1 MKVILAGPYTEG
13 TKERFEK
20 LLIDCQI
27 QEVKT
32 QEEYDAL
39 TNGEVIIVRVLKT
52 PEKTL
57 KNKPFLKAVIRW
69 GAGYDSVD
77 IKAAGERG
85 IMVSTTPGAN
95 AYAVSELAVAMM
107 LCLGRKLIENTEKT
121 REGIW
126 NNKLFSDQMTSL
138 NHKTVGII
146 GGGNIGRS
154 VAQKVQV
161 FGAKTLYY
169 DTVRLSCE
177 TEKTY
182 GLEYTEF
189 SSLLEQSDIVTL
201 HVPLLPDTWHMI
213 GQEQI
218 KIMSPQSILINTARG
233 GLVDDEALAA
243 ALKTGKLKGAGLDCV
258 ENEELSSSPF
268 KGLENVIITPHVGG
282 TCTDL
287 ADEMIPRIASQI
299 QKLIKEGTLNFVVN
313 QDYIKG

>member
-1 MKVILAGPYTEG
+1 M
-13 TKERFEK
+13 
-20 LLIDCQI
+20 
-27 QEVKT
+27 
-32 QEEYDAL
+32 
-39 TNGEVIIVRVLKT
+39 
-52 PEKTL
+52 
-57 KNKPFLKAVIRW
+57 
-69 GAGYDSVD
+69 
-77 IKAAGERG
+77 
-85 IMVSTTPGAN
+85 
-95 AYAVSELAVAMM
+95 
-107 LCLGRKLIENTEKT
+107 
-121 REGIW
+121 
-126 NNKLFSDQMTSL
+126 
-138 NHKTVGII
+138 
-146 GGGNIGRS
+146 
-154 VAQKVQV
+154 
-161 FGAKTLYY
+161 
-169 DTVRLSCE
+169 
-177 TEKTY
+177 
-182 GLEYTEF
+182 
-189 SSLLEQSDIVTL
+189 EQSDIVTL